1 MDADLILHN
10 ATEMATCA
18 GPAPFRG
25 ERQAQTR
32 ILRNASIAG
41 RRGRIIFVGAAV
53 DCQRRIRLAAGGVEL
68 DASGC
73 SLVPGFVD
81 AHTHLVFAG
90 DRRDE
95 LRRRL
100 EGTTYEEIA
109 ADGGGILRTVAATRT
124 ATEGELASAARVRL
138 RGMLACGT
146 TTAEV
151 KSGYGLTVAD
161 ELKMLRAIR
170 RVGSMQPVDL
180 VPTFLGAHG
189 IPVEYRTTPASYVAS
204 VVEKMLPEVVETHL
218 AESCDVFCERGAFTV
233 DQSRCVLEAAR
244 AAGLQTRVH
253 ANEFHASGGAML
265 AAEIGARSADHLIFA
280 EREDARAMAS
290 AGTVATLLPAAA
302 FYLKVGRYAP
312 ARMLIEEGVP
322 VALGTDLNPGPGQAA
337 SMPFVIT
344 LACFGM
350 GMTLDEAVVAATI
363 NSAYALNRHDVTG
376 SLEVGK
382 YFDAV
387 VLNGSLDSLLTMG
400 ASPIRQV
407 IKRSRVV
414 FQSRPLAWG
423 PRSRH
428 RADAVKRE
436 E

>member
-1 MDADLILHN
+1 MEADLILHN
-10 ATEMATCA
+10 AAELATCA
-18 GPAPFRG
+18 GPAPFSG
-25 ERQAQTR
+25 ERQAHTG

-41 RRGRIIFVGAAV
+41 RRGRIVFVGAAA
-53 DCQRRIRLAAGGVEL
+53 DCQRRVRLASRGVEL

-73 SLVPGFVD
+73 SIVPGFVD
-81 AHTHLVFAG
+81 AHTHVVFAG
-90 DRRDE
+90 DRGDE

-100 EGTTYEEIA
+100 AGTTYEEIA
-109 ADGGGILRTVAATRT
+109 AEGGGILATVAATRR
-124 ATEGELASAARVRL
+124 ATEGELASAARLRV

-146 TTAEV
+146 TIAEV

-161 ELKMLRAIR
+161 ELKMLRATR
-170 RVGSMQPVDL
+170 RVGSMQPVDV
-180 VPTFLGAHG
+180 VPTFLGAHD
-189 IPVEYRTTPASYVAS
+189 IPVEYRATPAAYVAS
-204 VVEKMLPEVVETHL
+204 VVEQMLPEIVEAHL

-233 DQSRCVLEAAR
+233 DQSRCILQAAR

-265 AAEIGARSADHLIFA
+265 AAEVGARSADHLVFA
-280 EREDARAMAS
+280 EREDARALAS

-302 FYLKVGRYAP
+302 FYLKLGRYAP
-312 ARMLIEEGVP
+312 ARMFIEEGVP
-322 VALGTDLNPGPGQAA
+322 VALGTDLNPGPGLAA

-363 NSAYALNRHDVTG
+363 NSAFALNRHDVAG

-387 VLNGSLDSLLTMG
+387 VLNGSLASLLTMG

-407 IKRSRVV
+407 IKRSRVAY
-414 FQSRPLAWG
+414 QSRPLAWG

-428 RADAVKRE
+428 RGDIGRRGE
-436 E
+436 